1 MNEPGERW
9 SGAKWTGIGTR
20 KQGELGSGISKRNER
35 GRGRGARGSTRAN
48 VIQMTHIKFI
58 TAQGAAQ

>member
-1 MNEPGERW
+1 MDRNRD
-9 SGAKWTGIGTR
+9 KKTR
-20 KQGELGSGISKRNER
+20 RAGQWDKQGEGGRR
-35 GRGRGARGSTRAN
+35 GGGGARGSTRAN

>member
-1 MNEPGERW
+1 MDRNRD
-9 SGAKWTGIGTR
+9 KKTR
-20 KQGELGSGISKRNER
+20 RAGQQWDKQGGEEGGE
-35 GRGRGARGSTRAN
+35 ARGSTRPN